1 MKSLDF
7 QTRSLIAKES
17 INRVCE
23 AAGLKTADKKRRIDK
38 RIAGMLAD
46 SPNMGESLRFF
57 KFRCTNVNGDISL
70 EHAGVDAN
78 LSITISYLTLTL
90 ADTGE
95 PLAKHEMPNISFASG
110 GDTVNID
117 FILVLSTIK

>member
-1 MKSLDF
+1 MKALDF

-46 SPNMGESLRFF
+46 SPNMGESLRLRFLIF
-57 KFRCTNVNGDISL
+57 NYTNG
-70 EHAGVDAN
+70 
-78 LSITISYLTLTL
+78 Y
-90 ADTGE
+90 AD
-95 PLAKHEMPNISFASG
+95 LI
-110 GDTVNID
+110 
-117 FILVLSTIK
+117 ILMLFL